1 MSISTQYKNMEALFS
16 VYPVKSQI
24 NNIFAMIL
32 RRVLF
37 VNSKILGGKEAW
49 GE

>member
-16 VYPVKSQI
+16 VYQVKSQI
-24 NNIFAMIL
+24 NNIFVMIL

-37 VNSKILGGKEAW
+37 VNSEMLEGKEA
-49 GE
+49 